1 MATISGILAAASMM
15 PVKVVTGSEA
25 RPTSPG
31 TVWWV
36 GGATKPV
43 NMINGDIW
51 LRIQDGAATAPTFI
65 TTSLNTI
72 TQSVAFSQALLLNGT
87 PPMTF
92 SVTSGA
98 LPAGLALDTNTG
110 VVSGTPTA
118 SGTYTFTVQAT
129 NAVGSITQSFTGT
142 VSSTAIAPTIGTTT
156 LNSLTQGTAFS
167 QTLSVLGTTPITW
180 TVAAG
185 TLPAG
190 LTLNSSLGTI
200 TGSPTGT
207 GAYSVTLQATNLAGN
222 DTKAYTGTIASTG
235 TAPVITTT
243 TLTTLTVGVA
253 FSQTLART
261 GSTPMTWGISAGTIP
276 SGLSINSSSG
286 VIAGTPTTAA
296 AYSFTVQATNSF
308 GNTTQVYTGSVVTAS
323 PTTYSIFGTGTP
335 SVVPTSY
342 TDGVSGAWNVQQF
355 YQYSGHAALPA
366 GTKIV
371 GARQWVPAG
380 SAHIGKSWKA
390 GMFINATAQISDTNL
405 IDTIATINGN
415 GTSKLSPTPLAA
427 GWNEILFNAQYDPP
441 PSAGS
446 WCIGVMIDTGT
457 SYLYDNTL
465 STAPIQNPEGKNF
478 YLAELGTSPVAR
490 SLYESHTSSAHWYG
504 VDVLMI
510 VPS

>member
-1 MATISGILAAASMM
+1 MASITGINANVAMM
-15 PVKVVTGSEA
+15 IVNVTTGSEA
-25 RPTSPG
+25 RPSTSAH
-31 TVWWV
+31 VLWI
-36 GGATKPV
+36 GGSTKPV
-43 NMINGDIW
+43 NMIGTDLW
-51 LRIQDGAATAPTFI
+51 FRIQDGAATAPSFI
-65 TTSLNTI
+65 TTSLTTI

-92 SVTSGA
+92 SITAGA

-110 VVSGTPTA
+110 VISGTPTA
-118 SGTYTFTVQAT
+118 SGTYTFTVQAL
-129 NAVGSITQSFTGT
+129 NAVGSISQAFSGT
-142 VSSTAIAPTIGTTT
+142 VSSSAIAPTIGTTT

-190 LTLNSSLGTI
+190 LSLNSTLGTI
-200 TGSPTGT
+200 TGTPTGT
-207 GAYSVTLQATNLAGN
+207 GSYSVTLQATNLAGN
-222 DTKAYTGTIASTG
+222 DSKTYAGTIAATG
-235 TAPVITTT
+235 TAPAITTT
-243 TLTTLTVGVA
+243 TLTTLTVGSA

-286 VIAGTPTTAA
+286 VIAGTPTTAG

-308 GNTTQVYTGSVVTAS
+308 GSTTQAYTGSVVTSS

-335 SVVPTSY
+335 SVTPTSY
-342 TDGVSGAWNVQQF
+342 TDGVVGAWNVQQF

-366 GTKIV
+366 GSKIV

-415 GTSKLSPTPLAA
+415 GTSKVSPTPLVA

-465 STAPIQNPEGKNF
+465 AITPIQNPDGKNF

-490 SLYESHTSSAHWYG
+490 SLYQDHTSSAHWYG
-504 VDVLMI
+504 VDVLML